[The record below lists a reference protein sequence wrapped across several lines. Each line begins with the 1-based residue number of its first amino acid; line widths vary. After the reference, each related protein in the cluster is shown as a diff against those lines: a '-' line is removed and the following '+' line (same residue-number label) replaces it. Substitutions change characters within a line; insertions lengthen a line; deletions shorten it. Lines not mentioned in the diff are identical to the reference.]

1 MASKGDLTA
10 WTDVA
15 TGTRYIQ
22 IEGKIYEQVGP
33 GCAGRRPPDAG
44 SSGDP
49 GWQDAGGKKGKRW
62 QRAQKLQEKQL
73 HSTKGSGKGGGKA
86 SMGQKQSSG
95 ATAAEGGGCRKMYL

>member
-10 WTDVA
+10 WTDDA

-49 GWQDAGGKKGKRW
+49 GWPKEVARAVARLLWDKSSRLGPQLLKGRV
-62 QRAQKLQEKQL
+62 QE
-73 HSTKGSGKGGGKA
+73 
-86 SMGQKQSSG
+86 
-95 ATAAEGGGCRKMYL
+95 RYL